1 MIGMPSAWVWT
12 FISMAALLLG
22 GVLLGIAW
30 IVWCKLG
37 SSYQADPAH
46 SHRSDPTRSRQTEKH
61 QWMP

>member
-1 MIGMPSAWVWT
+1 MIAMPSAWVWT
-12 FISMAALLLG
+12 FVSMAALLLG

-46 SHRSDPTRSRQTEKH
+46 SRRAEKRQR
-61 QWMP
+61 MP